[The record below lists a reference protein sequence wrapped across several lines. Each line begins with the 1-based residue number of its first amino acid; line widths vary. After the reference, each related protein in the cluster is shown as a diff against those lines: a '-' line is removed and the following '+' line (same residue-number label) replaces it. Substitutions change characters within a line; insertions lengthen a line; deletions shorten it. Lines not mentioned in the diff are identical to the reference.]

1 MERMP
6 STEPG
11 LRVCLICT
19 EWHRPWFPLGCRQIS
34 IACPSSTQHAVS
46 IKEPIYHRRLPAKQA
61 SRVFGPFPSST
72 APCVHINRFG
82 VIPKKHQ
89 PGKWR
94 LITDLSFPEGA
105 SMNDA
110 IDPSL
115 CSLTYVTVDTVA
127 AAATSLGRHS
137 LLAKIDVKSAYQL
150 IPVHPSDC
158 KWLGM
163 QWQGRI
169 YVDAMLP
176 FGLRSAP
183 KIFNAMADAM
193 EWCVI
198 NQGV

>member
-1 MERMP
+1 MP

-19 EWHRPWFPLGCRQIS
+19 ERHRPWFPLGCRQIS